1 MRKWPWLKIIWY
13 VILIIVAIKKTS
25 DEAEKIS

>member
-25 DEAEKIS
+25 DEDEKIS

>member
-13 VILIIVAIKKTS
+13 LILIFLAIRQAS
-25 DEAEKIS
+25 DDPEQVS

>member
-13 VILIIVAIKKTS
+13 VILIIVAIRSAS
-25 DEAEKIS
+25 DEPERVS